1 MLCLSGFQL
10 YSRWVPLRGLREAA
24 PRRSLKCRVID
35 RLGAIRNSENIALL

>member
-10 YSRWVPLRGLREAA
+10 YSRWVPLREAA
-24 PRRSLKCRVID
+24 PRRSLKCRVIY